1 MMQTRTKK
9 ELKEILKIKKI
20 IATKGYRTHH
30 VINYFIIANFDKIK
44 ADLMA
49 NRIKPRRWIVTETG
63 IQMFT
68 PLNNSPAIIACRL
81 SSEFKVVQFFD
92 YIFILDQSAN
102 SFFNTVFVLEMEND

>member
-1 MMQTRTKK
+1 MKHFEQEEFIMMQTRTKK

-63 IQMFT
+63 IQMLT
-68 PLNNSPAIIACRL
+68 PLNL
-81 SSEFKVVQFFD
+81 SLIHISEP
-92 YIFILDQSAN
+92 
-102 SFFNTVFVLEMEND
+102 TRH